1 MIVSRISGMTVHK
14 VNLTVESVEDYFGT
28 GLAKRFLLD
37 PKRGRASREGS
48 GSPAVVWSPLVLELM
63 EVLEDVTL
71 HSPAQDLC
79 REMGYHVGLESAE
92 ALDRARDS
100 SMPKA
105 ETLLAM
111 PPILAGA
118 GFGASELVYDDQ
130 QERLVWTFDLG
141 TVMGKS
147 GRENGGQETPVCAFF
162 EGLAAG
168 WAKGS
173 LGLNLRIAETDC
185 LARGDDVCRF
195 RSWILPG

>member
-1 MIVSRISGMTVHK
+1 MTVYK
-14 VNLTVESVEDYFGT
+14 VNLTVDSVEDYFGT
-28 GLAKRFLLD
+28 GLAKGFPRD
-37 PKRGRASREGS
+37 SKRGPSSGEGP
-48 GSPAVVWSPLVLELM
+48 GSPAVVWSSLILELM

-71 HSPAQDLC
+71 HPPARDLC

-111 PPILAGA
+111 PPILAGT
-118 GFGASELVYDDQ
+118 GFGASELVYDDR

-147 GRENGGQETPVCAFF
+147 GRENGGLETPVCAFF

-195 RSWILPG
+195 RSWLLPG

>member
-1 MIVSRISGMTVHK
+1 MTVHR
-14 VNLTVESVEDYFGT
+14 VNLTVESVEDYFDT
-28 GLAKRFLLD
+28 GLAQGFRRN
-37 PKRGRASREGS
+37 PKRVPASGEGS
-48 GSPAVVWSPLVLELM
+48 GPAAVVWSPLILELM

-71 HSPAQDLC
+71 RPPTRDLC

-100 SMPKA
+100 SMSKA

-111 PPILAGA
+111 PPILAGT
-118 GFGASELVYDDQ
+118 GFGASELVYDDR

-147 GRENGGQETPVCAFF
+147 GRENGGQEAPVCAFF

-168 WAKGS
+168 WARGS

-195 RSWILPG
+195 RSWPLPG